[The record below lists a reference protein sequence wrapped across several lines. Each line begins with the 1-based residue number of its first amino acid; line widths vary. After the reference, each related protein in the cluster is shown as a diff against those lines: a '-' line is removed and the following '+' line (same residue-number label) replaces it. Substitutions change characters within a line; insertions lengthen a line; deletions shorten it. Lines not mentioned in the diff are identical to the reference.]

1 MLEPRFDRGFF
12 IIMINAVA
20 TAPTRSTEQ
29 LHAGS
34 TPAASAL
41 FDFLSAIF
49 TALDQAEINYAL
61 LRGYE
66 ELASAHDHL
75 EVDLLVAPNELP
87 RLAATLTRRGF
98 IEQPNWGH
106 APHHFFLGFDRSSGS
121 WLKFDVVCELLYG
134 APVRAL
140 RVDLT
145 KECLQHRQRRDP
157 VYVLAP
163 EHEFVTLLLHCLLDK
178 KNFREARRERLLEL
192 FEVLQREPH
201 ANRRCQA
208 LFDKQLAPALAW
220 NEMQQLLARED
231 WPGLLKKQRA
241 VSQRLQQGQ
250 SAFVLWRKLKCHA
263 LRRLRPLLFALRARG
278 LFIALLAP
286 DGAGK
291 STLAQALK
299 KDFGVKAQ
307 LIYMGTNMA
316 ALNVSL
322 PTTKWLHRVLKKSR
336 APKALKLALRPV
348 NYLNR
353 ICDLWYRIA
362 YAQVQR
368 LRGKFVVFDRYVYD
382 SWIAKPANT
391 WTKRL
396 RRKFLQ
402 AGWPTPD
409 LVLLLD
415 APGELLFRRKG
426 EHSPEWLEQQRQAYL
441 ALQSQL
447 PQMRA
452 LDAMMSAE
460 EVRRAALALI
470 WEKFRSR
477 TCAKDF

>member
-20 TAPTRSTEQ
+20 TAPTRNTEQ
-29 LHAGS
+29 LHVGS

-41 FDFLSAIF
+41 FDFLSAVF
-49 TALDQAEINYAL
+49 TALDQAAINYAL

-66 ELASAHDHL
+66 ELQDAQNHI
-75 EVDLLVAPNELP
+75 EVDLLVAPEDLP
-87 RLAATLTRRGF
+87 RLAGVVARESFVAL
-98 IEQPNWGH
+98 PNWGH
-106 APHHFFLGFDRSSGS
+106 APHHFFLGFDRHSGG
-121 WLKFDVVCELLYG
+121 WLKLDVVTELRYG
-134 APVRAL
+134 APARVL
-140 RVDLT
+140 RVDLAET
-145 KECLQHRQRRDP
+145 CLQGRERRAP
-157 VYVLAP
+157 TYVLAP
-163 EHEFVTLLLHCLLDK
+163 EHEFFTLLLHCLLDK
-178 KNFREARRERLLEL
+178 KKFREERRARLQNL
-192 FEVLQREPH
+192 FEALHQSNEARARCEALLAKVLT
-201 ANRRCQA
+201 
-208 LFDKQLAPALAW
+208 PALPWGDLQNIFA
-220 NEMQQLLARED
+220 NGD
-231 WPGLLKKQRA
+231 WHALLKRHNTVAARLHKGQRFA
-241 VSQRLQQGQ
+241 VWTRSIHG
-250 SAFVLWRKLKCHA
+250 KL
-263 LRRLRPLLFALRARG
+263 LRRLRPLFFAMRQRG

-307 LIYMGTNMA
+307 LIYMGTNIA

-322 PTTKWLHRVLKKSR
+322 PTTKWLHRLLKKSR
-336 APKALKLALRPV
+336 APKALKLALKPV

-362 YAQVQR
+362 YAHVQR

-391 WTKRL
+391 WAKRM
-396 RRKFLQ
+396 RRKFLE
-402 AGWPTPD
+402 AGWPAPH
-409 LVLLLD
+409 LVILLD

-441 ALQSQL
+441 ALQKHV

-452 LDAMMSAE
+452 INAMQAAE
-460 EVRRAALALI
+460 EVRREVIALV
-470 WEKFRSR
+470 WEKY
-477 TCAKDF
+477 KKKNH

>member
-1 MLEPRFDRGFF
+1 MSTV
-12 IIMINAVA
+12 AVA
-20 TAPTRSTEQ
+20 NVSTSFETQ
-29 LHAGS
+29 
-34 TPAASAL
+34 ASQHEDSNTL
-41 FDFLSAIF
+41 FGFLTTTFA
-49 TALDQAEINYAL
+49 ALDRAAINCAL

-66 ELASAHDHL
+66 ELANAHDHL
-75 EVDLLVAPNELP
+75 EIDLLVTPQDLS
-87 RLAATLTRRGF
+87 RLAATLAHRGF

-106 APHHFFLGFDRSSGS
+106 APHHFFLGFDRASGS
-121 WLKFDVVCELLYG
+121 WLKFDVVCELCYG

-140 RVDLT
+140 RVDLA
-145 KECLQHRQRRDP
+145 KECLQQRQWRNP

-163 EHEFVTLLLHCLLDK
+163 EHEFLTLLLHCLLDK

-192 FEVLQREPH
+192 LETLQREP
-201 ANRRCQA
+201 NSSRRCQE
-208 LFDKQLAPALAW
+208 LVEKKLAPALAW
-220 NEMQQLLARED
+220 NELQQLLARED
-231 WPGLLKKQRA
+231 WQSLLKKHRA
-241 VSQRLQQGQ
+241 ISQHLAQGQ
-250 SAFVLWRKLKCHA
+250 SGSVLWRKLQCHA

-299 KDFGVKAQ
+299 KDSGLKAQ
-307 LIYMGTNMA
+307 LLYMGTNLA
-316 ALNVSL
+316 ASTIGL
-322 PTTKWLHRVLKKSR
+322 PSTRWLHRVLKNSR
-336 APKALKLALRPV
+336 APKLVKLMLKPV
-348 NYLNR
+348 NYCNR
-353 ICDLWYRIA
+353 ILDLWYRIV
-362 YAQVQR
+362 YAHGQR
-368 LRGKFVVFDRYVYD
+368 LRGKVVVFDRYVYD
-382 SWIAKPANT
+382 SWIAKPATT
-391 WTKRL
+391 WAKRA

-402 AGWPTPD
+402 AGWPSPD

-447 PQMRA
+447 PQMRV

-460 EVRRAALALI
+460 EVRRAAIALI
-470 WEKFRSR
+470 WEKSRSR